1 MKTLEPP
8 KMFNAS
14 LRTQIRKYQK
24 YADEIKE
31 ELKKAPFEWGR
42 YQSVFN
48 QEVNMVFYRLMEFE
62 RDQLKQG
69 REESVYKMKKLFLKH
84 LRKDFL
90 YGDYIRW
97 SLEKP
102 YGYAGDFK
110 IIDDIYRNA
119 PRTEGFDRLY
129 DNYFQMSS
137 ISVAVRN
144 RKEDFKKQ
152 VLENIRNKSNQAV
165 KIMDLACGPCEEVV
179 DIFTSPTQTDL
190 SRVEY
195 HCYDN
200 DENAIEFSRRRLLG
214 VRQVEFFKENAVR
227 LALKKD
233 VSSFIPHRY
242 DVIYSTGLFDYFDY
256 RICVRLVQNLKK
268 LLKPDGLLA
277 ISDVRDKFSN
287 PSVHFMEWVGDWN
300 LVYRDDENFRQVF
313 FEAGFKKENLSIGYE
328 QQGILQYIYA
338 RNH

>member
-8 KMFNAS
+8 RMLNAS
-14 LRTQIRKYQK
+14 LKTQIRKYQE
-24 YADEIKE
+24 YASEVQA
-31 ELKKAPFEWGR
+31 ELKKAPYEWGR

-48 QEVNMVFYRLMEFE
+48 QEVNMVFYRIMEFE
-62 RDQLKQG
+62 REQMKKGKEDG
-69 REESVYKMKKLFLKH
+69 VYKMKRLFVNH
-84 LRKDFL
+84 LQKEFL
-90 YGDYIRW
+90 HGDYIRW

-110 IIDDIYRNA
+110 IIDDIYRNT
-119 PRTEGFDRLY
+119 PKTDGFDRLY

-144 RKEDFKKQ
+144 RKEDFKKTI
-152 VLENIRNKSNQAV
+152 LKNISTSKNKNI

-179 DIFTSPTQTDL
+179 DIFNLSGKCDL
-190 SRVEY
+190 SGVEY
-195 HCYDN
+195 HCYDS
-200 DENAIEFSRRRLLG
+200 DDRAIEFSKKRLKNIEN
-214 VRQVEFFKENAVR
+214 VKFFNENAVR

-233 VSSFIPHRY
+233 VGAYIPYRY

-268 LLKPDGLLA
+268 LLAPGGLLA

-313 FEAGFKKENLSIGYE
+313 CEAGFQKENLKIGYE
-328 QQGILQYIYA
+328 QQGILQYIHA
-338 RNH
+338 RNP

>member
-14 LRTQIRKYQK
+14 LKTQIRKYQE
-24 YADEIKE
+24 YANEIQE

-48 QEVNMVFYRLMEFE
+48 QEVNMVFYRIMEFE
-62 RDQLKQG
+62 RDQMKQG
-69 REESVYKMKKLFLKH
+69 KEESVYKMKKLFLKH
-84 LRKDFL
+84 LQKDFL
-90 YGDYIRW
+90 RGDYIRW

-119 PRTEGFDRLY
+119 PRTEGFDRLF
-129 DNYFQMSS
+129 DNYFMMSS

-144 RKEDFKKQ
+144 RKEDFKNQ
-152 VLENIRNKSNQAV
+152 ILESIRMKKNQGVA
-165 KIMDLACGPCEEVV
+165 IMDLACGPCEEVV
-179 DIFTSPTQTDL
+179 DIFTSSEKLDL
-190 SRVEY
+190 SRVAY
-195 HCYDN
+195 HCYDS
-200 DENAIEFSRRRLLG
+200 DERAIEFSKNRLEG
-214 VRQVEFFKENAVR
+214 IPQIKFFKENAVR

-233 VSSFIPHRY
+233 IGAFIPHRY

-268 LLKPDGLLA
+268 LLNPGGLLA

-300 LVYRDDENFRQVF
+300 LVYRDDESFRQVF
-313 FEAGFKKENLSIGYE
+313 REAGFIKENLKIGYE

-338 RNH
+338 RNS

>member
-1 MKTLEPP
+1 
-8 KMFNAS
+8 
-14 LRTQIRKYQK
+14 
-24 YADEIKE
+24 
-31 ELKKAPFEWGR
+31 
-42 YQSVFN
+42 
-48 QEVNMVFYRLMEFE
+48 
-62 RDQLKQG
+62 
-69 REESVYKMKKLFLKH
+69 
-84 LRKDFL
+84 
-90 YGDYIRW
+90 
-97 SLEKP
+97 
-102 YGYAGDFK
+102 
-110 IIDDIYRNA
+110 
-119 PRTEGFDRLY
+119 
-129 DNYFQMSS
+129 MSS

-152 VLENIRNKSNQAV
+152 VLESIISKKNQNM

-179 DIFTSPTQTDL
+179 DIFTFPSRTDL
-190 SRVEY
+190 SRIEY

-200 DENAIEFSRRRLLG
+200 DEHAIEFSKKRLEG
-214 VRQVEFFKENAVR
+214 ISQVKFFKENAVR

-233 VSSFIPHRY
+233 VGSFIPQRY

-300 LVYRDDENFRQVF
+300 LIYRDDENFRQVF
-313 FEAGFKKENLSIGYE
+313 FEAGFKKEDLRIGYE

-338 RNH
+338 HNH

>member
-1 MKTLEPP
+1 MKALEPP
-8 KMFNAS
+8 KMLNAS
-14 LRTQIRKYQK
+14 LKTQIRKYQK
-24 YADEIKE
+24 YAQEIQE
-31 ELKKAPFEWGR
+31 ELRKTPFEWGR

-48 QEVNMVFYRLMEFE
+48 QEVNMVFYRIMEFE
-62 RDQLKQG
+62 REQMKQG
-69 REESVYKMKKLFLKH
+69 KEESVYKMKKLFLNH
-84 LRKDFL
+84 LRKEFL
-90 YGDYIRW
+90 HGDCIRW

-110 IIDDIYRNA
+110 IIDDIYRNT
-119 PRTEGFDRLY
+119 PRTEGFERLY

-144 RKEDFKKQ
+144 RKEDFKKE
-152 VLENIRNKSNQAV
+152 VLENIRTLKGQNV

-179 DIFTSPTQTDL
+179 DIFKFPSQVDL
-190 SRVEY
+190 SRAEY

-200 DENAIEFSRRRLLG
+200 DENAIEFSKKRLEG
-214 VRQVEFFKENAVR
+214 VSQVRFFKENAVR

-233 VSSFIPHRY
+233 VEAFIPHRY

-300 LVYRDDENFRQVF
+300 LVYRDDENFRNVF
-313 FEAGFKKENLSIGYE
+313 AEAGFKRESLKIGYE
-328 QQGILQYIYA
+328 QQGILQYIHA